1 VIRFTA
7 ITRTTRPRPRRRG
20 TRRGRIIDRPYIAWC
35 STQPCCISGE
45 LPATTHHVR
54 EFGSP
59 KNDHRVIRLAE
70 RFHLHDAGML
80 SIERLSK
87 ADFERTHLIRIETE
101 VEKLRALWLA
111 EEEVFHGKRSSSS

>member
-1 VIRFTA
+1 MIRFV
-7 ITRTTRPRPRRRG
+7 RPRVKRRG
-20 TRRGRIIDRPYIAWC
+20 VRRGRLVDPRYLAWC
-35 STQPCCISGE
+35 ATQPCCISGE

-87 ADFERTHLIRIETE
+87 PDFERVHSLRIETE
-101 VEKLRALWLA
+101 IQKLRALWLA
-111 EEEVFHGKRSSSS
+111 EREVCHGKRSSSN